1 MAQRLRVFVGGNAY
15 PLKGDNEK
23 LIQLAAEE
31 VNSQLEQ
38 LGRKH
43 TGETEVRLS
52 VLAALNIAEK
62 QLKLQQ
68 QHEIDRKYVVKEI
81 ENITDMIMV
90 NLSNRVGRQVFNKSC
105 W

>member
-1 MAQRLRVFVGGNAY
+1 MTQRLRVFVGGNAY
-15 PLKGDNEK
+15 PLKGDNER

-43 TGETEVRLS
+43 LGETEVRLS

-68 QHEIDRKYVVKEI
+68 QTEIDRKYVVNEI
-81 ENITDMIMV
+81 EKITDLIKE
-90 NLSNRVGRQVFNKSC
+90 NLGNREG
-105 W
+105 

>member
-15 PLKGDNEK
+15 PLKGDNER
-23 LIQLAAEE
+23 LIQLAADE

-43 TGETEVRLS
+43 LGETEVRLS

-68 QHEIDRKYVVKEI
+68 QQEIDRNFVVKEVEKI
-81 ENITDMIMV
+81 SELIKE
-90 NLSNRVGRQVFNKSC
+90 NLSNREV
-105 W
+105 

>member
-1 MAQRLRVFVGGNAY
+1 MAQKLRVFVGGNAY

-43 TGETEVRLS
+43 LGGFEYC
-52 VLAALNIAEK
+52 
-62 QLKLQQ
+62 
-68 QHEIDRKYVVKEI
+68 RKAIKAPTTV
-81 ENITDMIMV
+81 
-90 NLSNRVGRQVFNKSC
+90 
-105 W
+105 

>member
-1 MAQRLRVFVGGNAY
+1 MAQKLRVFVGGNAY

-43 TGETEVRLS
+43 LGETEVRLS

-68 QHEIDRKYVVKEI
+68 QYDIDKGFVVNEVEKISDLILENLDNRK
-81 ENITDMIMV
+81 
-90 NLSNRVGRQVFNKSC
+90 G
-105 W
+105 

>member
-15 PLKGDNEK
+15 PLKGDNESV
-23 LIQLAAEE
+23 IQMAAEE

-43 TGETEVRLS
+43 LGETEVRLS

-68 QHEIDRKYVVKEI
+68 QQEIDRNFVVKEVEKI
-81 ENITDMIMV
+81 SELIKE
-90 NLSNRVGRQVFNKSC
+90 NLSNREV
-105 W
+105 